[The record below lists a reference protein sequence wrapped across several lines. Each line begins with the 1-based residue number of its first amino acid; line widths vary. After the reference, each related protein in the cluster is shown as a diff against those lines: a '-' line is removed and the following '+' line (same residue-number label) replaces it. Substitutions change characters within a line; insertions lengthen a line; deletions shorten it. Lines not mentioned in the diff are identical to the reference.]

1 MVRRSS
7 RGKKEEVGLGGRA
20 AGSVLTGGG
29 NLFYCVFFFVFF
41 VFFVLAAPSLSFG
54 TPGLRSLL
62 WGLFISSTQ
71 SWALEERML
80 RQRPEARDLVRASER
95 SKLF

>member
-41 VFFVLAAPSLSFG
+41 VLAAPSLSFG
-54 TPGLRSLL
+54 TPGLQSLL

-80 RQRPEARDLVRASER
+80 
-95 SKLF
+95 